1 MAKLTRKDAQELIKS
16 ELLSQEQYDAMV
28 EKGYVSSG
36 TRSKRPQI
44 IVPSEKKGEFLDK
57 AYEALEAVAKE
68 MKIEGT
74 EETEDTGKAT
84 VYLAGAG
91 SPRSEDSEEDSEEA
105 EDEEDTNTTG
115 PDELV

>member
-1 MAKLTRKDAQELIKS
+1 MAKLTRKDAQELINS

-91 SPRSEDSEEDSEEA
+91 SPRSEDPEDPEEA